1 MQIKQKD
8 TKIEVNLNI
17 LKKSNCFNRWL
28 LLLSIPTLVLFG
40 ILLGYFAII
49 PFQVQMH
56 SVIMIAIIYIIYT
69 FFAKHNAFYAT
80 CRFRNSVDDLEDELN
95 EYINKNRL
103 TLAKKTKSNAPF
115 DTFMQDFTSKFRND
129 NFASVA
135 SSLFPTL
142 GILGTFI
149 SIALTM
155 PDFKTDN
162 AVGLEREISQLLGG
176 VATAFYVS
184 IYGIFLSLWWI
195 FFEKR
200 GMSEFDRDLYKIK
213 DRVKRFFW
221 TKEEIEQIHFV
232 KSMENFE
239 YQNRVFETIT
249 ANEFIENL
257 QNILQQRV
265 DMFESVIHHEQEL
278 LQKTTKHFNTLLK
291 EIDQGTG
298 HSREVLR
305 SYNELASNIK
315 IMTNQ
320 IEISA
325 SLLRDTL
332 ERMSSKEDSISK
344 TQSMI
349 KDQLEVVKK
358 EHNRLKKGIHEPKII
373 DNR

>member
-40 ILLGYFAII
+40 ILLGYFSII

-69 FFAKHNAFYAT
+69 FFVKHNAFYAT

-95 EYINKNRL
+95 EYINTNRL

-213 DRVKRFFW
+213 ERVKRFFW

-265 DMFESVIHHEQEL
+265 DLFESVIHHEQEL

-332 ERMSSKEDSISK
+332 ERISSKEDSISK

-358 EHNRLKKGIHEPKII
+358 EHNRLKKSIHEPKII